1 MQKEILHEYATTIN
15 GILIKANVAKKG
27 EEYFCPSCKDK
38 FILKNSGKTGK
49 GSRRPHFA
57 HNNLE
62 GSCSHES
69 YLHNTFKLKT
79 LELIKDQ
86 ISKGLPFIIN
96 WKCNYCNKEHNANLL
111 VFDVKA
117 EYNMK
122 DRTPDIALFNQLG
135 NVFAVI
141 EIIYKHPPED
151 GAINFY
157 NLNNI
162 VLIQVIISSDD
173 DLENVENKIRN
184 PTSVNLCFV
193 PQVQNYKLPIKIRTP
208 VSHYRSSNNMPSDL
222 LDNPQK
228 YYSRNGKFY
237 QKRHWRRK

>member
-1 MQKEILHEYATTIN
+1 MKEILHEYATTVN
-15 GILIKANVAKKG
+15 GLLIRANVAKKG
-27 EEYFCPSCKDK
+27 EEYFCPGCKDK

-79 LELIKDQ
+79 LELIKDH
-86 ISKGLPFIIN
+86 ISKGLPLNIN
-96 WKCNYCNKEHNANLL
+96 WECNSCKKEHNVNLL
-111 VFDVKA
+111 AFDVKA
-117 EYNMK
+117 EFNMK
-122 DRTPDIALFNQLG
+122 ERTPDIALFNRDG

-141 EIIYKHPPED
+141 EIIYKHPPDD

-157 NLNNI
+157 RLNKI
-162 VLIQVIISSDD
+162 VLIQIIISSDD
-173 DLENVENKIRN
+173 DLENVENKVKS
-184 PTSVNLCFV
+184 PTSVDLCIV
-193 PQVQNYKLPIKIRTP
+193 PQVPTYRLSIPVRTP
-208 VSHYRSSNNMPSDL
+208 TTNYRNPNRVPRDL

-228 YYSRNGKFY
+228 YGSKNGKIY
-237 QKRHWRRK
+237 QKRQWRKK

>member
-15 GILIKANVAKKG
+15 GILIKANIAKKG

-79 LELIKDQ
+79 LELIKDK
-86 ISKGLPFIIN
+86 ISKGLPLNIN
-96 WKCNYCNKEHNANLL
+96 WKCNSCNKEHNANFS

-135 NVFAVI
+135 NVYGVI

-157 NLNNI
+157 NANNI
-162 VLIQVIISSDD
+162 ALVQVIISSDD

-184 PTSVNLCFV
+184 PASVNLCIV
-193 PQVQNYKLPIKIRTP
+193 PRVQNNRLPNKTRNSVP
-208 VSHYRSSNNMPSDL
+208 HYRSSNNMPSDL

-237 QKRHWRRK
+237 KKRPWRKK